1 MEKKIKKLLVILSVI
16 VMSFIVLPNTGVS
29 AASKAKLNKK
39 SATIYVGKTV
49 TLKVKNNKKKVKWIS
64 SNKKI
69 ATVSKRGK
77 VKGKKAGKVTIT
89 AKVGGKKYKCRV
101 TVKKKKATTVTVK
114 DKIKNACIKYGTVS
128 EDMSGKYYYLSRQTV
143 SNDDERYEYFTCV
156 KYYPATNT
164 VRISVSIDD
173 TYLSEYDYTT
183 FDVTNVKDATS
194 KIWYSDSYDNY
205 GEGIVYKKLIHQE
218 SAVAFG
224 VTDMTDDVQ
233 SIEELATSSVAIGL
247 LDFGYIMGTYSVG
260 VSSGDLGFTTL
271 YSRYN

>member
-128 EDMSGKYYYLSRQTV
+128 EDMSGKYYYLSRLII
-143 SNDDERYEYFTCV
+143 SDDKKYEYYTSV
-156 KYYPATNT
+156 QYYTATNK
-164 VRISVSIDD
+164 VRISVLIDD
-173 TYLSEYDYTT
+173 TYSSEDYCTT
-183 FDVTNVKDATS
+183 FDVDNVKDATC
-194 KIWYSDSYDNY
+194 KIWYSDSHDNY
-205 GEGIVYKKLIHQE
+205 GKGVVYKELIHQNN
-218 SAVAFG
+218 AVDFV
-224 VTDMTDDVQ
+224 VTDMDVDVQ
-233 SIEELATSSVAIGL
+233 IVEELATSSVAMGL
-247 LDFGYIMGTYSVG
+247 FNFDYIMGTYSVG

>member
-77 VKGKKAGKVTIT
+77 VTIT

-128 EDMSGKYYYLSRQTV
+128 EDMSGKYYYLSKLII
-143 SNDDERYEYFTCV
+143 SDDKKYEYYTSV
-156 KYYPATNT
+156 QYYTATNK
-164 VRISVSIDD
+164 VRISVLIDD
-173 TYLSEYDYTT
+173 TYSSEDYCTT
-183 FDVTNVKDATS
+183 FDVDNVKDATC
-194 KIWYSDSYDNY
+194 KIWYSDSHDNY
-205 GEGIVYKKLIHQE
+205 GEGIVYKKLIHQK

-247 LDFGYIMGTYSVG
+247 LDFDYIMGTYSVG

>member
-128 EDMSGKYYYLSRQTV
+128 EDMSGKYYYLSKLII
-143 SNDDERYEYFTCV
+143 SDDKKYEYYTSV
-156 KYYPATNT
+156 QYYTATNK
-164 VRISVSIDD
+164 VRISVLIDD
-173 TYLSEYDYTT
+173 TYSSEDYCTT
-183 FDVTNVKDATS
+183 FDVDNVKDATC
-194 KIWYSDSYDNY
+194 KIWYSDSHDNY
-205 GEGIVYKKLIHQE
+205 GKGVVYKELIHQNN
-218 SAVAFG
+218 AVDFV
-224 VTDMTDDVQ
+224 VTDMDVDVQ
-233 SIEELATSSVAIGL
+233 IVEELATSSVAIGL
-247 LDFGYIMGTYSVG
+247 LDFDYIMGTYSVG

>member
-1 MEKKIKKLLVILSVI
+1 MEKKIKKLLVILSVM
-16 VMSFIVLPNTGVS
+16 VMSFIVLPNTSVS

-64 SNKKI
+64 SNRKI
-69 ATVSKRGK
+69 ATVSKKGK

-101 TVKKKKATTVTVK
+101 TVKKKKASAVRVK
-114 DKIKNACIKYGTVS
+114 NKIKNACIKYGTVS
-128 EDMSGKYYYLSRQTV
+128 EDMSGKYYYLSRLTV
-143 SNDDERYEYFTCV
+143 SDDDERYEYFTRIQ
-156 KYYPATNT
+156 YYPSMDS
-164 VRISVSIDD
+164 VRISVLIND
-173 TYLSEYDYTT
+173 TYLSENDYTT

-205 GEGIVYKKLIHQE
+205 GEGIVYKKLIHQK

-233 SIEELATSSVAIGL
+233 FIEELATSSVAIGL
-247 LDFGYIMGTYSVG
+247 LDFDYIMGTYSIG

>member
-39 SATIYVGKTV
+39 FATIYVGKTV

-128 EDMSGKYYYLSRQTV
+128 EDMSGKYYYLSKLII
-143 SNDDERYEYFTCV
+143 SDDKKYEYYTSV
-156 KYYPATNT
+156 QYYTATNK
-164 VRISVSIDD
+164 VRISVLIDD
-173 TYLSEYDYTT
+173 TYSSEDYCTT
-183 FDVTNVKDATS
+183 FDVDNVKDATC
-194 KIWYSDSYDNY
+194 KIWYSDSHDNY
-205 GEGIVYKKLIHQE
+205 GKGVVYKELIHQNN
-218 SAVAFG
+218 AVDFV
-224 VTDMTDDVQ
+224 VTDMDVDVQ
-233 SIEELATSSVAIGL
+233 IVEELATSSVAMGL
-247 LDFGYIMGTYSVG
+247 FNFDYIMGIYSVG

>member
-1 MEKKIKKLLVILSVI
+1 MEKKIKKLLIVLSVMA
-16 VMSFIVLPNTGVS
+16 MSFIVLPNTGVS

-89 AKVGGKKYKCRV
+89 AKVGGRKYKCRV

-128 EDMSGKYYYLSRQTV
+128 EDMSGKYYYLSKLII
-143 SNDDERYEYFTCV
+143 SDDKKYEYYTSV
-156 KYYPATNT
+156 QYYTATNK
-164 VRISVSIDD
+164 VRISVLIDD
-173 TYLSEYDYTT
+173 TYSSEDYCTT
-183 FDVTNVKDATS
+183 FDVDNVKDATC
-194 KIWYSDSYDNY
+194 KIWYSDSHDNY
-205 GEGIVYKKLIHQE
+205 GKGVVYKELIHQNN
-218 SAVAFG
+218 AVDFV
-224 VTDMTDDVQ
+224 VTDMDVDVQ
-233 SIEELATSSVAIGL
+233 IVEELATSSVAIGL
-247 LDFGYIMGTYSVG
+247 LDFDYIMGTYSVG

>member
-1 MEKKIKKLLVILSVI
+1 MEKKIKKLLIVLSVMA
-16 VMSFIVLPNTGVS
+16 MSFIVLPNTGVS
-29 AASKAKLNKK
+29 AASKTKLNKK

-69 ATVSKRGK
+69 ATVSKKGK

-128 EDMSGKYYYLSRQTV
+128 EDMSGKYYYLSKLIV
-143 SNDDERYEYFTCV
+143 SDDKKYEYYTSV
-156 KYYPATNT
+156 QYYTATNT
-164 VRISVSIDD
+164 VRISVLIND
-173 TYLSEYDYTT
+173 TYSSEDYYTT
-183 FDVTNVKDATS
+183 FDVTNVKDTTC
-194 KIWYSDSYDNY
+194 KIWYSDSHGNY
-205 GEGIVYKKLIHQE
+205 GEGVVYKELIHQNN
-218 SAVAFG
+218 AVNFV
-224 VTDMTDDVQ
+224 VTDMDVDVQ
-233 SIEELATSSVAIGL
+233 VVEELATSSVAMGL
-247 LDFGYIMGTYSVG
+247 FNFDYIMDTYSVG

-271 YSRYN
+271 YSR